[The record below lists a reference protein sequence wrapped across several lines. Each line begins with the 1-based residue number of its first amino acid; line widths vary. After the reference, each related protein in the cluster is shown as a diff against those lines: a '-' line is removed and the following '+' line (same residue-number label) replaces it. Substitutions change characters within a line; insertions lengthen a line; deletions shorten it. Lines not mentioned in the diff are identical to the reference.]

1 MDTWLKTLIIV
12 GAIVMTV
19 VTVVVMT
26 LPDKMVRGAVRGGV
40 LIVFGVACV
49 GVHMLPDLDPYFFR
63 WILFVAVP
71 GVMTYVILRVS
82 WARRAQKRR

>member
-12 GAIVMTV
+12 GAVLMSV

-26 LPDKMVRGAVRGGV
+26 LPTKYIRPFVRVGV
-40 LIVFGVACV
+40 LMLFGVTCV

-63 WILFVAVP
+63 WILFVAAP
-71 GVMTYVILRVS
+71 MAMAYVILQRG
-82 WARRAQKRR
+82 WRRRTRR